1 MASRPRLTGGRLLV
15 VCIALTSALLSAC
28 GTTANGG
35 GNASSCQLAFWTG
48 LTGPDGPQM
57 QQIIAQFNAA
67 HPSSKVTMTISNA
80 LPTKLGTAAASD
92 TLPDLALVNEDQIAT
107 QAYRGVLAPM
117 DSIAQQTGY
126 TSSDFPQAAYN
137 QANLSG
143 HLYGLPLSFVS
154 LTMYYNADL
163 FQKANISGPP
173 TNDADFQADAAKLT
187 SGKQHGFQ
195 ITSGFPVEQIFQMLL
210 HQFGG
215 SEFNSDYS
223 QATWNSPAG
232 VQALTWMRNAQAK
245 YSQPKLEVDADLNSF
260 KLGNVGMIWNGIWQ
274 TGNVTGDGVSFKG
287 VAAAPPQI
295 GSQPA
300 IWAGAAYLTTPHH
313 KTARSSCQ
321 TNGEATFIKYLL
333 DNAPTWAKAGNVPAP
348 NKARHS
354 AEVQAL
360 TPQNV
365 LATAL
370 DTPAMAAPPIPGAS
384 DDLAPLGSAVSA
396 VMAGTQP
403 DIQKA
408 LDDAAT
414 QANQVIQQNR
424 QKYGSAPPA
433 A

>member
-1 MASRPRLTGGRLLV
+1 MASRLRSAGTVLLV
-15 VCIALTSALLSAC
+15 VCVALTSALLSAC
-28 GTTANGG
+28 GGATAGD
-35 GNASSCQLAFWTG
+35 SSNCQLTFWTG

-57 QQIIAQFNAA
+57 QQLITQYNAA
-67 HPSSKVTMTISNA
+67 HPSSKVTMSISNA
-80 LPTKLGTAAASD
+80 LPTKLGTAATSD

-126 TSSDFPQAAYN
+126 SSSDFPQAAYN

-163 FQKANISGPP
+163 FQKAGISGPP
-173 TNDADFQADAAKLT
+173 TNRADFEAGAAKLT
-187 SGKQHGFQ
+187 SGKQRGFQ
-195 ITSGFPVEQIFQMLL
+195 ITSGFPVAQIFQMLL

-215 SEFNSDYS
+215 SEFNSDFT

-232 VQALTWMRNAQAK
+232 VQALTWMKNAQAN

-260 KLGNVGMIWNGIWQ
+260 KLGTVGMIWNGIWQ
-274 TGNVTGDGVSFKG
+274 TGNVTGSGVSFKG
-287 VAAAPPQI
+287 MAAAPPQI
-295 GSQPA
+295 GTQPA

-313 KTARSSCQ
+313 KTAQSTCK
-321 TNGEATFIKYLL
+321 TTGEATFMKYLL

-354 AEVQAL
+354 TEVQAL
-360 TPQNV
+360 TPQGV

-384 DDLAPLGSAVSA
+384 DDLAPMASAVQA
-396 VMAGTQP
+396 VMAGAQS
-403 DIQKA
+403 DILKA
-408 LDDAAT
+408 LDDSAT

-424 QKYGSAPPA
+424 QKYGTSPA
-433 A
+433 GS